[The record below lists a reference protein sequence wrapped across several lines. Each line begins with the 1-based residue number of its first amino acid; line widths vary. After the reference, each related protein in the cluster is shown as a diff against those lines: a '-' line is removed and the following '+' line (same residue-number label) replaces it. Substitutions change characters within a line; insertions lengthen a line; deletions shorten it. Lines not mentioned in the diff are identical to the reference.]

1 MFKSFKFIE
10 DKFRQLNQADQQP
23 TQEVQDTQ
31 EQNAETE
38 QTETPQ
44 QQPSEQIPQEP
55 TQQEVQLP
63 PDKDPSQIANPD
75 KGSFI
80 SDIGDAEYAS
90 IMIRALASNP
100 AYRNKIPKE
109 FLKSQNTQN
118 AQQIIQFVRN
128 IVGIKQA
135 GGEQAFQGMSDQ
147 EFFNLDA

>member
-23 TQEVQDTQ
+23 TQKVQDTQ
-31 EQNAETE
+31 EQNAENE
-38 QTETPQ
+38 QAETAQ
-44 QQPSEQIPQEP
+44 QQTTQQIPQEP
-55 TQQEVQLP
+55 IQQEAQLP
-63 PDKDPSQIANPD
+63 PDRDPSQIANPD

-80 SDIGDAEYAS
+80 SDIGDAQYAS

-100 AYRNKIPKE
+100 AYKNKIPKE